1 MLDRTALY
9 RAATAFALALPLAT
23 APLAV
28 GGQPADRHSEE
39 DLSTPRAAPVRQV
52 HAASDSQI
60 EDVASAAAAVQP
72 PDPHIGP
79 GLPDPPE
86 QESRGLGRPRRLL
99 GGPAAADEDPEGGP
113 SPWLGAPWTEL
124 VRVAVGL
131 GIVLALLVGTRAA
144 LRRLIDPLG
153 SGGRPSGVISVL
165 ARYPVARGQQLL
177 LLRVAGRIVLLHQ
190 SRQVMTPLSEVTDPD
205 EVASLQARI
214 EAGSRAAA
222 VGRFQALLD
231 RLGGQD
237 TSRLTAQRRG
247 GAGERHA
254 NEIIDL
260 TRRRRSIWPLGIR
273 RGAT

>member
-1 MLDRTALY
+1 MLDRTALQ
-9 RAATAFALALPLAT
+9 RAATAFALALLAM
-23 APLAV
+23 APLAA
-28 GGQPADRHSEE
+28 GGQRVALHSQE
-39 DLSTPRAAPVRQV
+39 DLSTPRAASAGEV
-52 HAASDSQI
+52 HSAGDHRI
-60 EDVASAAAAVQP
+60 EDLTSAAAAVP
-72 PDPHIGP
+72 TTDAPDLPAHQN
-79 GLPDPPE
+79 LPD
-86 QESRGLGRPRRLL
+86 QEVKALGRPRGLL
-99 GGPAAADEDPEGGP
+99 GGPAAVDRVPEGGP
-113 SPWLGAPWTEL
+113 SQWLGVPLTEL

-153 SGGRPSGVISVL
+153 SGGRPSGVMSVL

-190 SRQVMTPLSEVTDPD
+190 SRQAMTPLSEVTDPD

-214 EAGSRAAA
+214 EAGSRAAV

-247 GAGERHA
+247 GAGERQA

>member
-23 APLAV
+23 APLVA
-28 GGQPADRHSEE
+28 GGQPA
-39 DLSTPRAAPVRQV
+39 APARQV
-52 HAASDSQI
+52 HAAGDSQT
-60 EDVASAAAAVQP
+60 EDVAFAAAVVPP
-72 PDPHIGP
+72 PDPGDPHDPP
-79 GLPDPPE
+79 GLLDPPE

-99 GGPAAADEDPEGGP
+99 GRPGSADEDPEGGP
-113 SPWLGAPWTEL
+113 SRWLGAPWTEL

-153 SGGRPSGVISVL
+153 SGGRPSGIISVL

-190 SRQVMTPLSEVTDPD
+190 SRQAMTPLSEVTDPD

-214 EAGSRAAA
+214 EAGSPAAT

-237 TSRLTAQRRG
+237 ASRLTAQRRG
-247 GAGERHA
+247 GTGERQA

-273 RGAT
+273 RGAS